1 MAKAWMAGAERIE
14 GAPARTAAG
23 IGAPRAVWTV
33 TGTDPD
39 VWSAR
44 EEAVR
49 LVREGTAAHLVWNP
63 RTGAVAQALAAT
75 RRSDLPLGRTDR
87 FDRFLDHGDEGR
99 VCVVV
104 AVVSLE
110 REPFTDGPLLGLGAI
125 LEWLESWGVPR
136 SWPAGPP
143 GLWPVNRPEERT
155 RVWAKGGHF
164 GHDQVP
170 GSLSTAPGRVN
181 PEHVLTEPLTLEPR
195 PSVTT

>member
-1 MAKAWMAGAERIE
+1 MAKAWMASAERID
-14 GAPARTAAG
+14 GAAARTAAG

-44 EEAVR
+44 EEALR
-49 LVREGTAAHLVWNP
+49 LVREDRAAHLVWNP
-63 RTGAVAQALAAT
+63 RDGGVAQALAAT
-75 RRSDLPLGRTDR
+75 RRSPLPLGRTAR

-99 VCVVV
+99 VCIVV

-110 REPFTDGPLLGLGAI
+110 REPFTDGPLLGLEPI

-136 SWPAGPP
+136 TWPAGPP
-143 GLWPVNRPEERT
+143 GLWSSPEDRT
-155 RVWAKGGHF
+155 RVWSRGGHF

-181 PEHVLTEPLTLEPR
+181 PEHVLTPGAHPTLESQ